1 MPITAIEVADL
12 TFSAKDPSTL
22 GELLIAGK
30 KLPPDA
36 AALLVQD
43 HEEVAAMFRQYE
55 KEGDG
60 IIKASIADKICATLT
75 VHAQIEEEIFYPA
88 AGEALEDDKLINEAV
103 EEHSEMKEAI
113 AAVVGDKGKSPDRHL
128 KKLLR
133 IVERH
138 VQEEETEMFPD
149 MRQANVDLFELG
161 RRLAAR
167 RSEALLGLRR
177 AASEAY

>member
-1 MPITAIEVADL
+1 MPITTIEIADL
-12 TFSAKDPSTL
+12 AFSAKDPSTL

-36 AALLVQD
+36 TALLGQD
-43 HEEVAAMFRQYE
+43 HDEVAAMFRQYE

-60 IIKASIADKICATLT
+60 TIKANIADKICTALA
-75 VHAQIEEEIFYPA
+75 VHARIEEEVFYPA
-88 AGEALEDDKLINEAV
+88 AGQVSENDEPLNKAV
-103 EEHSEMKEAI
+103 EEHSEMKEVI
-113 AAVVGDKGKSPDRHL
+113 AAVVGNKGKSPDRHL
-128 KKLLR
+128 KKLVR
-133 IVERH
+133 MVERH

-177 AASEAY
+177 ARLEAY